1 VEVKRVLRPAAEDGV
16 TNRGLHWDRVL
27 SSTVALKI
35 VATSLDTLS
44 TVMLEGPFENVEDL
58 KQCLKASAAVPVFAG
73 GKPVVGPCNTSN
85 IIAYL
90 RKYYP
95 ICANNVNTSSK

>member
-1 VEVKRVLRPAAEDGV
+1 M
-16 TNRGLHWDRVL
+16 
-27 SSTVALKI
+27 SSPVALKI
-35 VATSLDTLS
+35 IATSLDTRP
-44 TVMLEGPFENVEDL
+44 VMLEGPFENVEDL